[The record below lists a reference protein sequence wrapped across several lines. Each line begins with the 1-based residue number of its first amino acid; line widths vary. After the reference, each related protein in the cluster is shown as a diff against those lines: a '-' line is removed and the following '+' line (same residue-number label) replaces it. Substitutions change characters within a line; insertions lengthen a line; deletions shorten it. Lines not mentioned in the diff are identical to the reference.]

1 MLEIRNL
8 RKSYGR
14 NLAVDEV
21 SFFVPDG
28 QIGILLGPN
37 GAGKSTI
44 IKSIAGLLRYQGQI
58 GIRRFRQDSWRQSG
72 FSDMCRRFRQCLKH

>member
-21 SFFVPDG
+21 SFLCLTDRSESCWDRMEPGSRRSSRVLQDCSVIRG
-28 QIGILLGPN
+28 RSG
-37 GAGKSTI
+37 S
-44 IKSIAGLLRYQGQI
+44 
-58 GIRRFRQDSWRQSG
+58 RRFRQDSWRQSG

>member
-28 QIGILLGPN
+28 QNRNPVGTERSREVDDHQEYCRTAPLS
-37 GAGKSTI
+37 GADRNPGDSGKTVGGKADFRI
-44 IKSIAGLLRYQGQI
+44 CAG
-58 GIRRFRQDSWRQSG
+58 DSG
-72 FSDMCRRFRQCLKH
+72 NV

>member
-44 IKSIAGLLRYQGQI
+44 IKGRSGS
-58 GIRRFRQDSWRQSG
+58 RRFRQDSWRQSG

>member
-44 IKSIAGLLRYQGQI
+44 IKSIAGLLRYQGQNRDP
-58 GIRRFRQDSWRQSG
+58 GDSGKTVGGKADFRICAGDSG
-72 FSDMCRRFRQCLKH
+72 NV